1 MYLVNL
7 VKTLIRPLPQET
19 QEIIPDDQSD
29 VDRETPEESKMTK
42 ASRGFFYILGARK
55 FFFLIFPIP
64 KKVHIF
70 SAALIFNIDQLL

>member
-29 VDRETPEESKMTK
+29 VDRETPEESKMAK
-42 ASRGFFYILGARK
+42 ASKGFFIILGATKK
-55 FFFLIFPIP
+55 FFENFPIP
-64 KKVHIF
+64 KKVAHCF
-70 SAALIFNIDQLL
+70 RTTHY